1 MNIKSSDFNNAWS
14 QLVNNIIKD
23 GESSIIGDPDDPHPI
38 IGLPGMITLKNKSI
52 KQIESF
58 ETHPDYPFKSTKQY
72 AKQFTYE
79 WQKEN
84 GTGGFSY
91 TYFNRLTDYK
101 HEDFDDITWDQ
112 LDDLRCGLQS
122 QVYHN
127 ISSNRNHAITWIPEI
142 DMGSKNPPC
151 LQSINVRYI
160 DNNKVDIFLYWRS
173 RDAYTAWQSNI
184 IAITEMLNTYVI
196 KPNGCTIRSITDFA
210 NNYHIYISDIES
222 AKKIKPLNPQIN
234 YR

>member
-14 QLVNNIIKD
+14 QLISQIIKH
-23 GESSIIGDPDDPHPI
+23 GERSIIGDRDDPHSV
-38 IGLPGMITLKNKSI
+38 IGLSGMVILKNNAI

-58 ETHPDYPFKSTKQY
+58 ETHPNYPFKSTKQY

-91 TYFNRLTDYK
+91 TYFNRLTNYDN
-101 HEDFDDITWDQ
+101 DDIDQ
-112 LDDLRCGLQS
+112 LSSLQYGLKS
-122 QVYHN
+122 QIYN
-127 ISSNRNHAITWIPEI
+127 GMTSNRNHAITWIPGI
-142 DMGSKNPPC
+142 DSVSKYPPC

-173 RDAYTAWQSNI
+173 RDVYTAWQSNI